1 MASMHN
7 FADDNT
13 PPYPPGQ
20 TLSKLT
26 DTLESESNIA
36 IDWFTKNEMII
47 NPDKSQGIIL
57 DKKNSNLTNIPLT
70 IDSQTMK
77 SVPSVEYLGIHLD
90 DKLNFNLHIS
100 HICRSAANKLNAL
113 IKLKS

>member
-1 MASMHN
+1 MHN

-113 IKLKS
+113 IQLKS